1 MNDQD
6 RCQSESMQKS
16 VNLLLDNM
24 HLLMHNHIPHLQR
37 SVEEASD
44 KAEQAYGMASEA
56 AKESAQTR
64 KFIIAAA
71 GFITLFIAIAQCV

>member
-6 RCQSESMQKS
+6 RCQFETMKKDIGLIKES
-16 VNLLLDNM
+16 LT
-24 HLLMHNHIPHLQR
+24 LLMHNHIPHLQR

-64 KFIIAAA
+64 KFIIVAA